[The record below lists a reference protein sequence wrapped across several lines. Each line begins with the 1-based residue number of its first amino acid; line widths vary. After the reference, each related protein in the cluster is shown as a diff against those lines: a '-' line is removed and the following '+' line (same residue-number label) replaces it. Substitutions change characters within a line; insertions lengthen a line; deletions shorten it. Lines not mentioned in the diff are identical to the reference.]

1 VTRYRDRGIGLATT
15 LLIADDE
22 EFIVD
27 LIATLFEDEGYQV
40 LRAADGLAALALAE
54 REQPDL
60 VLTDVM
66 MPGLSG
72 IELTQRLRHD
82 EDRTGPPVVLL
93 SAVPPPRPL
102 PARTTFVAKP
112 FDIVQLLGVVAALL
126 SAT

>member
-1 VTRYRDRGIGLATT
+1 MARTI
-15 LLIADDE
+15 LIADDE

-27 LIATLFEDEGYQV
+27 LIATLFDDEGYRV

-72 IELTQRLRHD
+72 IELAQRLRGD
-82 EDRTGPPVVLL
+82 EDGTGPPVVLL
-93 SAVPPPRPL
+93 SAVPPTRDL

-112 FDIVQLLGVVAALL
+112 FDIVNLLGVVAALL
-126 SAT
+126 STI